1 MKQPCLELRRS
12 LTSPAVMFLNCGKQ
26 KLGIIVE
33 LGDGSGFTW
42 KARVPGGDGS
52 TRYRTELE
60 ALEQGLYPALGL

>member
-1 MKQPCLELRRS
+1 MKVPSLRLRRS
-12 LTSPAVMFLNCGKQ
+12 LTSPTVMFLNQGKQ
-26 KLGIIVE
+26 KLGLIVQ
-33 LGDGSGFTW
+33 LDDGSFTW